1 MGGTHASS
9 CDCLENQGS
18 LGNFWQIP
26 FWKYVELFVD
36 GQPFQMI
43 FWDKD
48 FLGSLVRERGNEEE
62 REKDKR
68 VS

>member
-1 MGGTHASS
+1 M
-9 CDCLENQGS
+9 
-18 LGNFWQIP
+18 
-26 FWKYVELFVD
+26 D

-43 FWDKD
+43 FGDKD

-62 REKDKR
+62 GEKEKR